1 MTTPQYIVLDMNH
14 ELQEFRNRLAGGEVV
29 SGLIDV
35 WNIQRQL
42 LECVLN
48 GCEDWEKSFPSM
60 CGNSMAVLSRNTER
74 HVFDAR
80 LDFYITC
87 TDFAAKLHKKL
98 ELHTGLRRTMGG
110 EFHYKFEKCTRNG
123 LLVLTLN
130 WDKTARAA

>member
-35 WNIQRQL
+35 WSIQQQL
-42 LECVLN
+42 LEHVLD
-48 GCEDWEKSFPSM
+48 GCEQWAQSYPAM
-60 CGNSMAVLSRNTER
+60 CSNSMGVVSRNTAR

-87 TDFAAKLHKKL
+87 TEFAAKLHKKL
-98 ELHTGLRRTMGG
+98 EHHTGLRRTLGG
-110 EFHYKFEKCTRNG
+110 EFHYKFEKFTRAG
-123 LLVLTLN
+123 LMVLSLN